1 MALPDVKPDGYVVV
15 WKERIEANMKMGYG
29 EGVAGPSI
37 DNDIP
42 EAFVGLT
49 RAVVSGLP
57 FIKTI

>member
-1 MALPDVKPDGYVVV
+1 VVV